1 MQIVYQIMY
10 SSIIKVLYIL
20 FVSEVFLYAVIIILF
35 FLLCI
40 GFIIYKKQTV
50 DFINSRKELE
60 KQVEEQTGVLKHKEQ
75 EITDSIRYALRIQR
89 SIIPTPERVKSLL
102 PDSMVFYKPK
112 DIVSGDFYWV
122 EQINDDVLFAAV
134 DCTGH
139 GVPGAMMSVIGLK
152 SLNQAV
158 QDKKLSK
165 PCDILQHLDIAVND
179 TLRQSS
185 DANAVKDGMD
195 LALCNINYSTLTLQ
209 YAGAFNSMCLIRKNI
224 AATYTPRS
232 NREVFYGD
240 DLLEIKSDK
249 LPIGSN
255 TDGIADTFT
264 NHTFQLKK
272 DDLIYI
278 YTDGYADQFGGPK
291 SKKFKY
297 NKLKDVLVSMA
308 GLPVE
313 THFSILDKA
322 LQAWQGEQEQVDDVL
337 VIGVRI

>member
-1 MQIVYQIMY
+1 MLIV
-10 SSIIKVLYIL
+10 SATVLYA
-20 FVSEVFLYAVIIILF
+20 AVIALTIVLMIALA
-35 FLLCI
+35 LLWDERRKH
-40 GFIIYKKQTV
+40 FH
-50 DFINSRKELE
+50 SRQDLE
-60 KQVEEQTGVLKHKEQ
+60 KKVQDQTAVLRHKEQ
-75 EITDSIRYALRIQR
+75 EITDSIRYALRIQL
-89 SIIPTPERVKSLL
+89 SIIPTADRFRALL
-102 PDSMVFYKPK
+102 PQSMVFYKPK

-122 EQINDDVLFAAV
+122 EEINGETLFAAV

-158 QDKKLSK
+158 QDKKMSQ

-195 LALCNINYSTLTLQ
+195 LALCNINYKTLVLQ
-209 YAGAFNSMCLIRKNI
+209 YAGAFNSVCIIRKNI
-224 AATYTPRS
+224 AVNHHPLGT
-232 NREVFYGD
+232 REVFYGS
-240 DLLEIKSDK
+240 DLLELRPDK

-264 NHTFQLKK
+264 NHSFQLKK
-272 DDLIYI
+272 HDLVYI

-291 SKKFKY
+291 GKKFKY
-297 NKLKDVLVSMA
+297 NQLKDLLVSLADIPVEQHFGILEEKLKS
-308 GLPVE
+308 
-313 THFSILDKA
+313 
-322 LQAWQGEQEQVDDVL
+322 WQGTQEQVDDVL